1 MSFKSYFGGRRGQL
15 IAPRLWY
22 EKLSAGLIARGFVKS
37 TIDPCMFISKKVVVL
52 AYVDDLII
60 YAMTEKPIDD
70 LLESFKNDGDEY
82 NWEMTVE
89 GSVNEFLGID
99 ITRMGNK
106 WKLTQKGL
114 IQNVLKATGM
124 VNCNAKES
132 PTKSDGKPLGSDK
145 LGEPAKESW
154 SYSSVVGMLLYLASN
169 SRPDISFAVHQCA
182 RFTHNPKVSHEKAII
197 RICRYLKGTQEE
209 GLIYEPS
216 SEMTVDCYVDA
227 DFAGLYG
234 VEDSQD
240 PISVKSRTGYVILIA
255 NCPLLCTEY
264 SGE

>member
-1 MSFKSYFGGRRGQL
+1 MGHIRAMRPICSCYAFAQADMPEGLNIYLEMPENFESCDGTDSVLRLKKSLYGQL

-124 VNCNAKES
+124 VDCNAKES
-132 PTKSDGKPLGSDK
+132 PTNSDGKPLGSDK

-154 SYSSVVGMLLYLASN
+154 SYSSVVGMLLYLAST
-169 SRPDISFAVHQCA
+169 S
-182 RFTHNPKVSHEKAII
+182 KAMT
-197 RICRYLKGTQEE
+197 LK
-209 GLIYEPS
+209 
-216 SEMTVDCYVDA
+216 
-227 DFAGLYG
+227 
-234 VEDSQD
+234 
-240 PISVKSRTGYVILIA
+240 K
-255 NCPLLCTEY
+255 
-264 SGE
+264 